1 MSPYT
6 RRAGIRSI
14 GAAVGLMVAMQVMV
28 APLAQAAV
36 ALTVGSMLTLDATPA
51 TATVGDQIDL
61 SGQLTFADHSS
72 SEGQTITLTRD
83 DAGGTHALPDAVT
96 GSDGSYALTDVVPV
110 AGLVS
115 YHAAFA
121 GTVDADPSD
130 ATDTVSVAKLAS
142 KVSLGVSQHAVTF
155 GRPVH
160 LKAHLGRG
168 TRSRVVAIYAK
179 PDGGREK
186 LIRKAKV
193 DRHRDLQA
201 SFSPSKDTTFTAR
214 YEGDLSHRG
223 AHDAALT
230 RVRVIVTAKL
240 VRNISTS
247 GKYRIYRRGSKAPC
261 VARVAPNHAGFPVRA
276 VLQAFVHKRWHTL
289 AKRSFRLNAS
299 SVRGIGITGSSNVN
313 FRIRVSL
320 ATHADHLGSS
330 SPWRYLR
337 FT

>member
-1 MSPYT
+1 
-6 RRAGIRSI
+6 
-14 GAAVGLMVAMQVMV
+14 
-28 APLAQAAV
+28 V
-36 ALTVGSMLTLDATPA
+36 ALTVGSTLTLDATPA
-51 TATVGDQIDL
+51 TATVGDHRPLRDVVVRRPLI
-61 SGQLTFADHSS
+61 
-72 SEGQTITLTRD
+72 ERGQTITLTRD

-110 AGLVS
+110 GGLVT

-155 GRPVH
+155 GRAVH

-168 TRSRVVAIYAK
+168 TRSRAVAIYAK

-193 DRHRDLQA
+193 DRHRDLHA

-223 AHDAALT
+223 ADDAALT
-230 RVRVIVTAKL
+230 RVRVVTAKL
-240 VRNISTS
+240 VRNIDIGQVPDLPARFEGAVRGPGAPVRGSRSRRAQALVTS
-247 GKYRIYRRGSKAPC
+247 GG
-261 VARVAPNHAGFPVRA
+261 
-276 VLQAFVHKRWHTL
+276 T
-289 AKRSFRLNAS
+289 
-299 SVRGIGITGSSNVN
+299 
-313 FRIRVSL
+313 
-320 ATHADHLGSS
+320 
-330 SPWRYLR
+330 PWRR
-337 FT
+337 SPSA